1 MAYVVLV
8 LCLLLNSLVFADEWE
23 LARNDT
29 QRQIQVYV
37 SPQENNAYHQFKAQ
51 TIVEQPLNTVL
62 AVLSDINAW
71 PQWLARIKLVNILKK
86 EKDHS
91 LVYVVYKLPYPFV
104 ERDMVIYNRVQ
115 YLNTGAIL
123 IKAQAQTNYRL
134 PPNIIAKRV
143 RLTNFSS
150 TWRITS
156 LAQNRTLIE
165 LWGQGDPEG
174 FVPALVFNYNLPDE
188 PLQSLKQLRKML
200 LRPQYQKNKP

>member
-1 MAYVVLV
+1 MTYVVWS
-8 LCLLLNSLVFADEWE
+8 LCLLLSSLVFADEWD

-37 SPQENNAYHQFKAQ
+37 SPQNNNSYHQFKAQ
-51 TIVEQPLNTVL
+51 TMVEQPLNTVL

-71 PQWLARIKLVNILKK
+71 PQWLARIKLVNVLKK

-104 ERDMVIYNRVQ
+104 ERDMVLYNRVQ
-115 YLNTGAIL
+115 HLKEGVVL

-134 PPNIIAKRV
+134 PPDIIAKQV

-150 TWRITS
+150 TWRLTP
-156 LAQNRTLIE
+156 LAKGGTLIE

-188 PLQSLKQLRKML
+188 PLQSLKQLRKMV

>member
-1 MAYVVLV
+1 MAYVVLI
-8 LCLLLNSLVFADEWE
+8 LCVLLNSLAFADEWE
-23 LARNDT
+23 LARHDN

-37 SPQENNAYHQFKAQ
+37 SSQNNSSYHQFKAQ
-51 TIVEQPLNTVL
+51 TIVEQPIGTVL

-71 PQWLARIKLVNILKK
+71 PQWLARIKLVNVLKK
-86 EKDHS
+86 QKDHS

-104 ERDMVIYNRVQ
+104 ERDMVLDNRVQ

-123 IKAQAQTNYRL
+123 IKAQAKTNYRL
-134 PPNIIAKRV
+134 PSDIVAKRI

-150 TWRITS
+150 TWRLTP
-156 LAQNRTLIE
+156 LATGKTLIE

-188 PLQSLKQLRKML
+188 PLQSLKQLRKMV
-200 LRPQYQKNKP
+200 LRPQYQKK